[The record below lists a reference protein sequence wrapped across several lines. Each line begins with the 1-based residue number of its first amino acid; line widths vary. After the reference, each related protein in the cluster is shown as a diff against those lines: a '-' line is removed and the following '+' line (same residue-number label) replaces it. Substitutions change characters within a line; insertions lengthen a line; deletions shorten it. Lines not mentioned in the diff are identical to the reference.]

1 MELYIH
7 ERNFAHYRSER
18 DPRKNTK
25 LKSKRAR
32 GQIPC
37 DLFHV
42 SKNRVAPAHRRIIG
56 GASLRTRAAS
66 CRQSF
71 DWPSN
76 GDGPLRP
83 CHQTGETRHDGPP
96 SFVDVANLHS
106 TKTLSSRVFLR
117 LSHKEM
123 PNLIISDSKTDDLIA
138 YIINLK
144 QPSAPKR
151 P

>member
-1 MELYIH
+1 
-7 ERNFAHYRSER
+7 
-18 DPRKNTK
+18 
-25 LKSKRAR
+25 
-32 GQIPC
+32 
-37 DLFHV
+37 V

-56 GASLRTRAAS
+56 DASFHTRAAS

-96 SFVDVANLHS
+96 SFLDVANWHS
-106 TKTLSSRVFLR
+106 TKTLSSSVFSPLK
-117 LSHKEM
+117 LQGDAY
-123 PNLIISDSKTDDLIA
+123 LIISDSETDDLIA